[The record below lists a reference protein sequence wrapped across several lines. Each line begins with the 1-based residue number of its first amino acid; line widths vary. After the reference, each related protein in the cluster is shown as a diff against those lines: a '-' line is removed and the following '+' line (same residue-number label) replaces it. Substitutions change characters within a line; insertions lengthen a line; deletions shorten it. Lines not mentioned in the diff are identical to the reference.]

1 MGEDNRIP
9 QVIINN
15 DGYNKEDVPHLQEL
29 HSKVKEWQPQTH
41 EPSILKEVKEAKNI
55 YGVIS
60 RGRKIK
66 GYFDKMQN
74 NIGED
79 EVSASEDADTVTE
92 VASDLA
98 ETGEVLEDLI
108 PLLLL

>member
-1 MGEDNRIP
+1 MRIP

-15 DGYNKEDVPHLQEL
+15 DGYTKDDIPHLQEL

-41 EPSILKEVKEAKNI
+41 QPSILKEVKEAKNI
-55 YGVIS
+55 YSVIS
-60 RGRKIK
+60 RGKKIK

-74 NIGED
+74 NIGDD
-79 EVSASEDADTVTE
+79 EVAAAEDTDTVAE
-92 VASDLA
+92 VSSDLV

>member
-1 MGEDNRIP
+1 MEDFRIP
-9 QVIINN
+9 QVIVNN
-15 DGYNKEDVPHLQEL
+15 DGYTPSDIPELKEL

-41 EPSILKEVKEAKNI
+41 QPHILKEVKEAKNI

-79 EVSASEDADTVTE
+79 EVAAAEDTDTAVE
-92 VASDLA
+92 VGSDLA
-98 ETGEVLEDLI
+98 EVGGVLEDLI

>member
-1 MGEDNRIP
+1 MNNHIP
-9 QVIINN
+9 QVIVNN
-15 DGYNKEDVPHLQEL
+15 DGYNKSDIPALQEL
-29 HSKVKEWQPQTH
+29 HSKVKEWHPQAHLSST
-41 EPSILKEVKEAKNI
+41 LKEVKEAKNI

-60 RGRKIK
+60 RGKKIK

-74 NIGED
+74 KIGDD
-79 EVSASEDADTVTE
+79 EITASEDADTVAE
-92 VASDLA
+92 VGSDLA

>member
-1 MGEDNRIP
+1 MRIP

-15 DGYNKEDVPHLQEL
+15 DGYTKDDVPHLQEL

-41 EPSILKEVKEAKNI
+41 QPSILKEVKEAKNI

-60 RGRKIK
+60 RGKKIK

-74 NIGED
+74 NIGDD
-79 EVSASEDADTVTE
+79 EVAAAEDTDTVAE
-92 VASDLA
+92 VSSDLV

>member
-1 MGEDNRIP
+1 MEDFRIP
-9 QVIINN
+9 QVIVNN
-15 DGYNKEDVPHLQEL
+15 DGYTPSDVPELKEL

-41 EPSILKEVKEAKNI
+41 QPHILKEVKEAKNI

-66 GYFDKMQN
+66 GYFDKIQN

-79 EVSASEDADTVTE
+79 EVTASEDTDTVAE
-92 VASDLA
+92 VTTDLA

>member
-1 MGEDNRIP
+1 MEDNHIP

-15 DGYNKEDVPHLQEL
+15 DGYTTSDVPELKEL
-29 HSKVKEWQPQTH
+29 HSKVKEWKPNTHQP
-41 EPSILKEVKEAKNI
+41 SVLKEVKEAKNI
-55 YGVIS
+55 YGVIN

-92 VASDLA
+92 VAGDLA

>member
-1 MGEDNRIP
+1 MRIP

-15 DGYNKEDVPHLQEL
+15 DGYTKEDVPHLQEL
-29 HSKVKEWQPQTH
+29 HSKVKEWQPKPH
-41 EPSILKEVKEAKNI
+41 EPSVLKEIKEAKNI
-55 YGVIS
+55 YNVIS
-60 RGRKIK
+60 RGKKIK

-74 NIGED
+74 KIGDD
-79 EVSASEDADTVTE
+79 EVAASEDTDTVAE
-92 VASDLA
+92 VSSDLV